1 MAIAITFKIKPSG
14 YSVLVTKN
22 LKSLHSVPKAENS
35 ISLLIGII
43 GTDGKGDITFGI
55 FVGTE
60 AGVIL
65 HFQSSYI
72 PTYVERLETILAVVP
87 KNGLEISIA
96 TITKEHPNH
105 SKRHQALIN
114 DMKKFCAPTI
124 GMRQM
129 YAQSIAARVT
139 KIIVRSQAPSR
150 SSASAETS
158 TASSS
163 QLHTLILLRRRSMTT
178 AITIQ
183 ITPKLF
189 RISVTTGHTC
199 ARSVFKA
206 KDRISLLIET
216 DTNGG
221 EGNKKYGII
230 VDTQVRLILNF
241 KSNYIAK
248 YAKDLATILTAVG
261 KNGLEISK
269 AAIANPF
276 HKRLYQALKTDMK
289 YFRAQCSL
297 RDFHK
302 AHGFLACN
310 SRPPMTADQLWVK
323 QTQQSALNIAG
334 RLTRIIV
341 LSHTTITPASTLTLL
356 LDALGETRLEL
367 SEETSPPTTA
377 TSSRLHI

>member
-1 MAIAITFKIKPSG
+1 
-14 YSVLVTKN
+14 
-22 LKSLHSVPKAENS
+22 
-35 ISLLIGII
+35 
-43 GTDGKGDITFGI
+43 
-55 FVGTE
+55 
-60 AGVIL
+60 
-65 HFQSSYI
+65 
-72 PTYVERLETILAVVP
+72 
-87 KNGLEISIA
+87 
-96 TITKEHPNH
+96 
-105 SKRHQALIN
+105 
-114 DMKKFCAPTI
+114 
-124 GMRQM
+124 
-129 YAQSIAARVT
+129 
-139 KIIVRSQAPSR
+139 
-150 SSASAETS
+150 
-158 TASSS
+158 
-163 QLHTLILLRRRSMTT
+163 MTT